1 MTEDNDKLNEEQ
13 VRLLKLLK
21 QVGFKHFGLRDFIVK
36 NSTAVL
42 IRGTSSLVHHFYRNQ
57 VEIVGT

>member
-21 QVGFKHFGLRDFIVK
+21 QVGFKQFALSDFIVK
-36 NSTAVL
+36 NSSV
-42 IRGTSSLVHHFYRNQ
+42 RGTSSLVYHITIFNR
-57 VEIVGT
+57 

>member
-21 QVGFKHFGLRDFIVK
+21 QIGFKQFGLNDFIVYK
-36 NSTAVL
+36 KLLRCTRN
-42 IRGTSSLVHHFYRNQ
+42 LVFGVSYHH
-57 VEIVGT
+57 V